1 MPLRL
6 SGGLPD
12 EFAGEDAGKIFR
24 AFAGEMTVVDA
35 DLYVVKFG
43 EFSGVVKR
51 NDGRGRGRLP
61 EARGCLRDYRRDDE
75 DRFGTRAPDPRRGVA
90 VTTFCCRIEISQA
103 RLGNF
108 PGKPL
113 LEGSGSLGGHGVT
126 AEAVAIAVRPEFQS
140 SISEPF
146 PFRRRKKIGRSSN
159 IGELF
164 PKQG

>member
-6 SGGLPD
+6 SGSLPD

-24 AFAGEMTVVDA
+24 AFGGEMTVVDA
-35 DLYVVKFG
+35 ELYVVKFG

-51 NDGRGRGRLP
+51 NDWRRRGRLP
-61 EARGCLRDYRRDDE
+61 EARGCLRDHRRDDE
-75 DRFGTRAPDPRRGVA
+75 DRFGTRAPNPRRSLA
-90 VTTFCCRIEISQA
+90 VTALRCRIEISQT

-113 LEGSGSLGGHGVT
+113 LKGSGFFGRHGIT
-126 AEAVAIAVRPEFQS
+126 AEAVAIAVRPQLQS

-146 PFRRRKKIGRSSN
+146 PFRGRKKIGRSSN
-159 IGELF
+159 TGEL
-164 PKQG
+164 